1 MTPTPIRSRETG
13 GSLAGIWI
21 AVTILTSVLICG
33 GVTAMHYVHQDALD
47 RYTRTIGAFRQAR
60 IDLTHGFLHVAL
72 GNAPGSPWQREQGIA
87 LLNQAVADIE
97 RLTAQTPLGD
107 GGDVAARVAAFRA
120 LLREESDTRYAA
132 RRAVELRAAFH
143 GLEEAVVRHDVAA
156 RKRLLDIRAEEQRS
170 FEVVLA
176 LSAVLLALVSG
187 AMIRASRGQEESDA
201 ARAEAV
207 RRAAADSDR
216 FEKIFDATPVP
227 IAITTLEESRILA
240 VNDAFLSLT
249 GYGRDAL
256 VGRTVPERNLWAVP
270 EQRAELLRRLRE
282 GGRVSGFEMKILLAS
297 GEIRDGLLSAAVVEF
312 IGRPCLLS
320 IASDITE
327 RKRYEERIAYLA
339 THDPLTGLPNR
350 NLAGDRLAQAT
361 AHARRLGRQI
371 AVLLISLDRFKTVND
386 AFGHAAGDDLLRAVA
401 RRLSGLMRDGDTVAR
416 QGGDE
421 FLVILADLER
431 SSDVFSLVRGLLE
444 GLGRP
449 FPLGEGEV
457 SVTASIGVSLFP
469 QDGCDGE
476 ALIADADAAM
486 SRAKA
491 QGGNTCH
498 FFTSGMSEET
508 RRRVD
513 METRLRTSLRRGELS
528 LVYQPKVDLKS
539 GAICGCEALLRW
551 THPDLGAVPPD
562 RFIPLAEET
571 GLIVPI
577 GDWVLRTACAQARAW
592 RDAGLPPIAVSV
604 NLSARQF
611 LQQDVTD
618 RVLRALE
625 ETGLPPEQLEL
636 ELTESLIAQDAD
648 KVIATLDRLK
658 RDGVSF
664 SIDDFGTGY
673 SSLSYLS
680 RFRVDTLKVDQS
692 FVRSMLA
699 DPADAAI
706 VRAIISLAR
715 SLDMTAIA
723 EGVETAEHCAF
734 LRSNRCDA
742 IQGYYFSRPVPA
754 DLLSDMLREDRRL
767 PPETGAGIS
776 IRPRML

>member
-1 MTPTPIRSRETG
+1 MKSVPVRSRETRG
-13 GSLAGIWI
+13 ALSGVWI
-21 AVTILTSVLICG
+21 AVSILTSVLICG

-107 GGDVAARVAAFRA
+107 GGDVAARGAAFRA

-156 RKRLLDIRAEEQRS
+156 RVD
-170 FEVVLA
+170 
-176 LSAVLLALVSG
+176 
-187 AMIRASRGQEESDA
+187 
-201 ARAEAV
+201 AV

-216 FEKIFDATPVP
+216 FEKIFNATLAPT
-227 IAITTLEESRILA
+227 AITTLEEGRFLA
-240 VNDAFLSLT
+240 VNDALVRLS
-249 GYGRDAL
+249 GYARDDL
-256 VGRTVPERNLWAVP
+256 LGRTVPERGLWAEP
-270 EQRAELLRRLRE
+270 EQRADFIRRLRE
-282 GGRVSGFEMKILLAS
+282 GGRVTDYEMKMRLAS
-297 GEIRDGLLSAAVVEF
+297 GEVRDGLIGADVIEF
-312 IGRPCLLS
+312 MGRPCLLS
-320 IASDITE
+320 IVSDITE

-339 THDPLTGLPNR
+339 THDPLTDLPNR
-350 NLAGDRLAQAT
+350 NLSGDRLNQAI
-361 AHARRLGRQI
+361 ARARRQGHRV
-371 AVLLISLDRFKTVND
+371 AALLISLDRFKTVND
-386 AFGHAAGDDLLRAVA
+386 AFGHAAGDVLLRAVA
-401 RRLSGLMRDGDTVAR
+401 RRLSDLAGDGDTVAR

-421 FLVILADLER
+421 FLVVLADLER
-431 SSDVFSLVRGLLE
+431 SSDVFPLVRTLLE

-449 FPLGEGEV
+449 FPLGEGGEV
-457 SVTASIGVSLFP
+457 SITASIGVSLFP
-469 QDGCDGE
+469 QDGGDGE
-476 ALIADADAAM
+476 ALIGNADAAM
-486 SRAKA
+486 SRAKV

-513 METRLRTSLRRGELS
+513 METRLRTSLRHGELS
-528 LVYQPKVDLKS
+528 LAYQPKVDLES
-539 GAICGCEALLRW
+539 GAIFGCEALLRW
-551 THPDLGAVPPD
+551 THPDLGVVPPD

-577 GDWVLRTACAQARAW
+577 GDWVLHAACAQARAW

-604 NLSARQF
+604 NLSVRQF
-611 LQQDVTD
+611 LQQDVTE

-692 FVRSMLA
+692 FVRTMLT

-723 EGVETAEHCAF
+723 EGVETAEHCDF
-734 LRSNRCDA
+734 LRRNRCDA
-742 IQGYYFSRPVPA
+742 IQGYFFSRPVPA
-754 DLLSDMLREDRRL
+754 DLMADMLREGRRL
-767 PPETGAGIS
+767 S
-776 IRPRML
+776 H